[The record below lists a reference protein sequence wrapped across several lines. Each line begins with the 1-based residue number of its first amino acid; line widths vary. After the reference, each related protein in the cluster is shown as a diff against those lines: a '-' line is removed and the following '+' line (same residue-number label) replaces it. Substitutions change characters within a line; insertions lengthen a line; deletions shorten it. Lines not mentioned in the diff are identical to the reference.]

1 MSKALFTVI
10 GYVVFSLYTCGIMYL
25 GDLIERK
32 TGADKTICRKMT
44 HIVSAFVWV
53 ICYYFFGCSI
63 HWVLLNGIGAAILGV
78 VTYTG
83 FMKGFERDDASKS
96 YGLFYFGL
104 STFVVALV
112 TYIVG
117 ERLYLYTGIAY
128 YCLALGDGFAPITA
142 KLCGKHNV
150 QIMKGKSLVGS
161 LTVFVVSFLA
171 TFVFGKIFD
180 MKLSLLFVASV
191 AALTCVTE
199 FYGVKGLD
207 NIFIEFA
214 VFGYLVM
221 YEFGLVSVTM
231 QVVVLL
237 TPFLAMAA
245 IGSKSLSVSGGVSA
259 LVLFVV
265 TAAFDNGSFAVV
277 YMATLFGVAT
287 AISLVTG
294 KLYKKSR
301 NVCKNSLQN
310 GVENAQTEV
319 QNEQNDDVSSDDN
332 FPCECCDQLV
342 AKAAD
347 VVKPMRN
354 AKQVL
359 AVGLIAVCFL
369 VAYRFTQISLF
380 IYLYALTLAEQF
392 ADSVASD
399 VGRLT
404 KGKNYNILGFKQIA
418 KGLSGGVSL
427 LGTLCALVA
436 SFALPL
442 VAVAYGV
449 LDWVAYGFVGGLA
462 FVGTIV
468 DSVLGA
474 AVQSLY
480 VCNNCGE
487 QTEVPVHCGISARLT
502 KGIAVVDNTAVN
514 FITSAITSLL
524 GLLLLLL

>member
-1 MSKALFTVI
+1 MSKTLFTVI

-32 TGADKTICRKMT
+32 TGADKTVCRKMT

-53 ICYYFFGCSI
+53 ICYYFFGCSL
-63 HWVLLNGIGAAILGV
+63 HWVLLNGIGAALLGI
-78 VTYTG
+78 VTFKGTL
-83 FMKGFERDDASKS
+83 KGFERDDADKS

-142 KLCGKHNV
+142 KLCGKRNV

-161 LTVFVVSFLA
+161 LTVFAVSFLA
-171 TFVFGKIFD
+171 TFVFGKIFG
-180 MKLSLLFVASV
+180 MGLPVLFIASV

-221 YEFGLVSVTM
+221 YEYGLVSVTM

-265 TAAFDNGSFAVV
+265 TAAFDSGSFAVV

-294 KLYKKSR
+294 KMYKKPR
-301 NVCKNSLQN
+301 NVCKNSSQN
-310 GVENAQTEV
+310 GEETCQDCGRNEYIDGAQA
-319 QNEQNDDVSSDDN
+319 NECDDCQQS
-332 FPCECCDQLV
+332 V
-342 AKAAD
+342 AMAAD
-347 VVKPMRN
+347 VVKPLRT

-369 VAYRFTQISLF
+369 VVYRFTQIPLF

-404 KGKNYNILGFKQIA
+404 KGKNFNILTFKQIN
-418 KGLSGGVSL
+418 KGISGGVSL

-442 VAVAYGV
+442 VAVAYGIV
-449 LDWVAYGFVGGLA
+449 DWTAYAVIGGLA
-462 FVGTIV
+462 FVGTLV

-487 QTEVPVHCGISARLT
+487 QTEVAVHCGVSARLT

-514 FITSAITSLL
+514 FLTGAITSLL

>member
-1 MSKALFTVI
+1 MSKTLFTVI

-32 TGADKTICRKMT
+32 TGADKTVCRKMT

-83 FMKGFERDDASKS
+83 LMKGFERDDASKS

-142 KLCGKHNV
+142 KIFGKHNV

-287 AISLVTG
+287 TISLVTG

-310 GVENAQTEV
+310 DGCNQQIETETNQTNDIPDGSTENE
-319 QNEQNDDVSSDDN
+319 SSS
-332 FPCECCDQLV
+332 V
-342 AKAAD
+342 AMPAD
-347 VVKPMRN
+347 VEKPMRN

-487 QTEVPVHCGISARLT
+487 QTEVPVHCGVSARLT

>member
-1 MSKALFTVI
+1 MSKTLFTVI

-32 TGADKTICRKMT
+32 TGADKTVCRKMT

-53 ICYYFFGCSI
+53 ICYYFFGCSL

-78 VTYTG
+78 VTCTG
-83 FMKGFERDDASKS
+83 LMKGFERDDASKS

-142 KLCGKHNV
+142 KIFGKHNV

-231 QVVVLL
+231 QAVVLV

-245 IGSKSLSVSGGVSA
+245 IGSKSLSVSGGVSS
-259 LVLFVV
+259 LILFFV
-265 TAAFDNGSFAVV
+265 TAAFDSGSFAVV
-277 YMATLFGVAT
+277 YMATLFGVET
-287 AISLVTG
+287 AIALVSG
-294 KLYKKSR
+294 KVYKKTR
-301 NVCKNSLQN
+301 NVSQSLLQN
-310 GVENAQTEV
+310 DGCNQQIEAETNQT
-319 QNEQNDDVSSDDN
+319 NDIPDVATTESESSS
-332 FPCECCDQLV
+332 V
-342 AKAAD
+342 AMPAD
-347 VVKPMRN
+347 VEKPMRS

-359 AVGLIAVCFL
+359 AVGLLAVCFL
-369 VAYRFTQISLF
+369 IAYRLTEVRLF
-380 IYLYALTLAEQF
+380 VYLYALALAEEF

-399 VGRLT
+399 IGRLT
-404 KGKNYNILGFKQIA
+404 NGKNYDILTFKQVD
-418 KGLSGGVSL
+418 KGISGGVSL
-427 LGTLCALVA
+427 LGTFCALIA

-449 LDWVAYGFVGGLA
+449 TDRIVYAAIGGLA
-462 FVGTIV
+462 FVGTLV
-468 DSVLGA
+468 DSVIGA
-474 AVQSLY
+474 AVQALY
-480 VCNNCGE
+480 VCNRCGK
-487 QTEVPVHCGISARLT
+487 QTEVSVHCGISARLA
-502 KGIAVVDNTAVN
+502 KGIAVVDNTVVN
-514 FITSAITSLL
+514 FITGVITSLM